1 MRRAHV
7 HVLRAHLLERAR
19 GFRHG
24 AGRVDH
30 VVDEDAVEA
39 FDFTDNVHDFRYVRR
54 GAPLVDD
61 RQRGV
66 QAFRESARHLRGA
79 DIGRDDGDFAQVLL
93 AIMGR
98 EHRHRVE
105 MIDGDV
111 EESLELVLVKIETEH
126 AVSTRR
132 HDHVGQQLGADRDPR
147 LVLAILSRVAVVR
160 HHDGNARRA
169 CALGCVDQ
177 QQKLEYVVR
186 RRIRRLDDEHVV
198 AANVLVDPDEDL
210 AVGKT

>member
-54 GAPLVDD
+54 RAPLVDD

-111 EESLELVLVKIETEH
+111 EESLELMLVKIETQH
-126 AVSTRR
+126 PVRSGRD
-132 HDHVGQQLGADRDPR
+132 DHVRHELCADGDSR
-147 LVLAILSRVAVVR
+147 LVLS
-160 HHDGNARRA
+160 
-169 CALGCVDQ
+169 
-177 QQKLEYVVR
+177 
-186 RRIRRLDDEHVV
+186 
-198 AANVLVDPDEDL
+198 VL
-210 AVGKT
+210 T